1 MIWVLYA
8 MFMFHPENNIAWR
21 ITEDLNFRSFT
32 ECQLYYYKYE
42 KNLVSGLK
50 NHMIDNFGPTGDE
63 KYTLMELGCVPRSV
77 DGPVVT
83 RRAPLSSVD
92 TIKGFIT
99 NKIDV

>member
-50 NHMIDNFGPTGDE
+50 NHMIDN
-63 KYTLMELGCVPRSV
+63 
-77 DGPVVT
+77 
-83 RRAPLSSVD
+83 
-92 TIKGFIT
+92 
-99 NKIDV
+99 